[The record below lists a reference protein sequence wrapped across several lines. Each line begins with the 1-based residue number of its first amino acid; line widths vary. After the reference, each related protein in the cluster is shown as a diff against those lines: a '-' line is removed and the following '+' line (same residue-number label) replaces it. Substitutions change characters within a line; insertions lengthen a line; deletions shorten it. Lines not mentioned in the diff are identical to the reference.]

1 MHHHG
6 TWERGADRLIPFP
19 ARPSK
24 VIPVDRGRIRDIPAA
39 RVQQSAVLGDFADN
53 TCIEYIL
60 LLSLMIVVTDRVTF
74 SAELTTRL

>member
-1 MHHHG
+1 MQACCAL
-6 TWERGADRLIPFP
+6 TLPFDSISTQNKP
-19 ARPSK
+19 AN
-24 VIPVDRGRIRDIPAA
+24 
-39 RVQQSAVLGDFADN
+39 QQSAVLGDFADN